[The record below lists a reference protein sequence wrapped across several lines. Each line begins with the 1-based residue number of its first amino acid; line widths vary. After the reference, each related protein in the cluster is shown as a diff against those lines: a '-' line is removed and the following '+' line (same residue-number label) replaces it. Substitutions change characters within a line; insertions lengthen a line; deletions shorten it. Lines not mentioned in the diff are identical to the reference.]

1 MKIYLASYQT
11 LMINRGGPTYKI
23 LCLKDTLEKLGVD
36 VCLFNM
42 WDYDLKFTDDDL
54 VHIFNANIHT
64 YPMANNLKL
73 YGAKYVVNPIFYSN
87 HSAQKIHLYL
97 SLIHI

>member
-1 MKIYLASYQT
+1 MRIFLASYQT

-23 LCLKDTLEKLGVD
+23 LCLKDELKKLGID
-36 VCLFNM
+36 VHLFDM
-42 WDYDLKFTDDDL
+42 WDYDLKFTDEDL

-64 YPMANNLKL
+64 YPLALNLQL

-87 HSAQKIHLYL
+87 HSAQKNT
-97 SLIHI
+97 SVQNA